1 MKFKDMDEVIERANN
16 TMYGLGAGIM
26 TQSID
31 NAHYLSQGIRAGT
44 VWLVYIKSL
53 QWYTLLYAVCHK
65 CVVHILLISVEY
77 ISRIFN

>member
-44 VWLVYIKSL
+44 VWSVYISL
-53 QWYTLLYAVCHK
+53 YYSIRCCVRYAGAVHNFGRFLQMYFLYLLR
-65 CVVHILLISVEY
+65 S
-77 ISRIFN
+77 